1 MAAREVDL
9 AHPEV
14 VQEVVP
20 EVVPEVVQEVDL
32 ACHPEVDLAH
42 QSPDHDV
49 YTMIPR

>member
-1 MAAREVDL
+1 MAARDVDL

-14 VQEVVP
+14 AQEVLP
-20 EVVPEVVQEVDL
+20 EVLPEVLQEVDL
-32 ACHPEVDLAH
+32 ACHPEVNLAH